1 MKILRRVVAI
11 VLVVAV
17 LATVGILF
25 YANMVMRGDRAA
37 ALEAWNDPAVQIT
50 STDHSIVI
58 RPTEGA
64 TGAGLVFIPGA
75 KVDPYAYL
83 YKLSGIVE
91 QSGAT
96 VVITKPTLNLA
107 FFDTRPLS
115 VFEADAP
122 EVTRWWVGGHSLG
135 GVRACQLAGTDG
147 TVGLVLFGSY
157 CANDLSTSGLAV
169 LSISGSADGLSTPAK
184 IEAAKHLLPA
194 GTDFV
199 EIEGLNHAGFGDYGF
214 QPGDGVSSLT
224 DAQERS
230 AITDQLR
237 GLFDNPR

>member
-1 MKILRRVVAI
+1 MKILGRVVGI

-17 LATVGILF
+17 LAVVGILF
-25 YANMVMRGDRAA
+25 YSNTVMRGDRAA
-37 ALEAWNDPAVQIT
+37 ALEAWENPAVTIT

-58 RPTEGA
+58 SPTGEA

-122 EVTRWWVGGHSLG
+122 DVTRWFVGGHSLG

-157 CANDLSTSGLAV
+157 CANDLSGSGLEV
-169 LSISGSADGLSTPAK
+169 LSISGSNDGLSTPSK
-184 IEAAKHLLPA
+184 IDAAKHLLPEN
-194 GTDFV
+194 TNFV
-199 EIEGLNHAGFGDYGF
+199 QIEGLNHAGFGDYGY
-214 QPGDGVSSLT
+214 QSGDGVSTLT
-224 DAQERS
+224 DAEERTQ
-230 AITDQLR
+230 ITDQLR
-237 GLFDNPR
+237 SLFDHPR